1 MKELDN
7 INESFA
13 SAGKEVPFKVPTG
26 YFDTLPMRIQERC
39 VNISP
44 VGNKQPVS
52 IWQVIKSQ
60 LTLASG
66 FAAFAIIAFA
76 AFYYLKPA
84 EQTIVL
90 SNDDYIEIIQKSIYD
105 YDEQRLAKESN
116 GLIHGDS
123 LKDNN
128 LKDEMIQ
135 YLLDENVDYVTLM
148 EQY

>member
-13 SAGKEVPFKVPTG
+13 SAGMEAPFKVPTG
-26 YFDTLPMRIQERC
+26 YFDSLPSRIQERC
-39 VNISP
+39 VSTS
-44 VGNKQPVS
+44 VASNKQTIS

-66 FAAFAIIAFA
+66 FAAFAIIAFV
-76 AFYYLKPA
+76 AFYYLKPT

-90 SNDDYIEIIQKSIYD
+90 SNDDYIEIIQKNIYE
-105 YDEQRLAKESN
+105 YDEYRLAKESN
-116 GLIHGDS
+116 GLIHDDS
-123 LKDNN
+123 LKNI

-135 YLLDENVDYVTLM
+135 YLLDENVDYVTLI